1 MNNYRF
7 FARVLPLLASLF
19 AMSQKTVAGEKPVVF
34 VSVPPQAWLVKR
46 LAGEAV
52 EVQTLLP
59 PGANPHTFEPTAKQV
74 KKLAEASAYLT
85 LGMPFEMAIA
95 KRAGSLNPSLKV
107 AGMDQGIVK
116 ITGEAHD
123 HEEGHACGVGGD
135 PHIWLSPRLMCAMAS
150 NTVAALSQA
159 LPQQRA
165 GLAEHLPAAVA
176 EIQAADAVVR
186 NKTGT
191 LRVKTWVVYHP
202 SWSYFAADYGLSLL
216 VIEQDGKPPAARH
229 LAEVI
234 GLAKAAG
241 VNMVCAEPQY
251 DKRPAQTL
259 AQQLGARLELID
271 PLQED
276 WPALMRDVA
285 EKLAGGD
292 VR

>member
-1 MNNYRF
+1 MMRLLF
-7 FARVLPLLASLF
+7 FCIWPGLSLV
-19 AMSQKTVAGEKPVVF
+19 AQAGERPVVF

-74 KKLAEASAYLT
+74 KKLTAASVYLT
-85 LGMPFEMAIA
+85 LGMPFELALA
-95 KRAGSLNPSLKV
+95 RRAGSLSASLKV
-107 AGMDQGIVK
+107 AGMDAGIAK
-116 ITGEAHD
+116 LGASAHEHD
-123 HEEGHACGVGGD
+123 HEAEGHVCGVGGD

-150 NTVAALSQA
+150 NTVAALGEA
-159 LPQQRA
+159 LPEQRA
-165 GLAEHLPAAVA
+165 ALAGRLPATVA
-176 EIQAADAVVR
+176 ELMAVDAEVREKLAA
-186 NKTGT
+186 

-202 SWSYFAADYGLSLL
+202 SWSYFGQDYGLSLL
-216 VIEQDGKPPAARH
+216 VIEQDGKAPAARH

-234 GLAKAAG
+234 GQARAAG
-241 VNMVCAEPQY
+241 VKVVCAEPQY
-251 DKRPAQTL
+251 DQRPAQTL
-259 AQQLGARLELID
+259 AQQLGARLEMID

-276 WPALMRDVA
+276 WPALMRGVA